1 MIASPDVCLNGG
13 HDNDLM
19 TPPDVLLESALKQ
32 AEKHVTQNNKVKT
45 CTHTHTHTV
54 YTCIHIHQLQD
65 AAVTEWTRCTALA
78 RIVHGDSHWA
88 FANTHIQLG
97 KAYSNKGLPGC
108 NVHVIK

>member
-45 CTHTHTHTV
+45 CTHTHTHSIYMYSHTPIAGCSCHRMDQV
-54 YTCIHIHQLQD
+54 YSSGSDCPWRL
-65 AAVTEWTRCTALA
+65 
-78 RIVHGDSHWA
+78 S
-88 FANTHIQLG
+88 LG
-97 KAYSNKGLPGC
+97 LR
-108 NVHVIK
+108 